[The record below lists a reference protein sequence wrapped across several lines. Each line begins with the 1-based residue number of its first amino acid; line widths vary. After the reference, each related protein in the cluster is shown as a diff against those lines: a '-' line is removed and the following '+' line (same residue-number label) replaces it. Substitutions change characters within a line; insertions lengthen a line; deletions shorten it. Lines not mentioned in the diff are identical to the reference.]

1 MCDIYSKER
10 FEDKLRRD
18 FGSALREA
26 KMADRKGQSVTF
38 KVPHGMNLRDLK
50 IGLESEIT
58 SDIVVFQD
66 LGGGEYLVEF
76 SSVSDAEA
84 LVEEGFDVSELHVS
98 CHPPHAQSINVSIMG
113 LRSYIEDKEV
123 RKVLSQYGE
132 IKGDVIRLKYRDD
145 HELAGLENGNR
156 LVRMLLTEKS
166 IPYSLRIG
174 GEWCRIIHN
183 NQQPVCGEC
192 KELAHTRKRCPQIEC
207 RICKEKGHLSYVCD
221 KRVIQAE
228 EPRKQ
233 EDQVVEVVPLSPA
246 KTSSDNDA
254 VNVKG
259 SNDDEGNIV
268 QQESN
273 ETAKDTVDTLE
284 AMDTEHAVQGCKR
297 QISDSDSDEKTQH
310 RRARIHPVPN
320 LGAGKQRDKNAA
332 TSAAKK
338 AHNDNVP

>member
-1 MCDIYSKER
+1 M
-10 FEDKLRRD
+10 
-18 FGSALREA
+18 
-26 KMADRKGQSVTF
+26 SVNYMF
-38 KVPHGMNLRDLK
+38 
-50 IGLESEIT
+50 
-58 SDIVVFQD
+58 
-66 LGGGEYLVEF
+66 LVT
-76 SSVSDAEA
+76 
-84 LVEEGFDVSELHVS
+84 L
-98 CHPPHAQSINVSIMG
+98 PPNAQSINVSIMG

-132 IKGDVIRLKYRDD
+132 IKRDVMRLKYRAD

-183 NQQPVCGEC
+183 NQKPVCGEC
-192 KELAHTRKRCPQIEC
+192 KELGHTRKRCPQIEC
-207 RICKEKGHLSYVCD
+207 RICKEKGHLSHVCD

-233 EDQVVEVVPLSPA
+233 EDQGVEVVPLAPG
-246 KTSSDNDA
+246 KTSSDNNA

-273 ETAKDTVDTLE
+273 ETAKDTVNTSE
-284 AMDTEHAVQGCKR
+284 AMVTEHAVQDAKGRFRTLIRTEKLSIDGQESTLSQFGCW
-297 QISDSDSDEKTQH
+297 
-310 RRARIHPVPN
+310 
-320 LGAGKQRDKNAA
+320 
-332 TSAAKK
+332 
-338 AHNDNVP
+338 